1 MEYDIIV
8 PLEESKKTM
17 RELWKDT
24 FCDTDSYLDIF
35 FNNYFT
41 PRLCRCA
48 MCENSLAAMLLGVS
62 YDFCSEQGR
71 LRGLYLCGLSTRRE
85 YRKQGIMSRLI
96 EDIIDDAEKS
106 GEFDFLFLI
115 PADNH
120 LREYYK
126 KFGFCDSS
134 DIERM
139 MVGREIYES
148 LRRISSAPGYA
159 RCGDIRIISDTEE
172 LKDLLSNRCGNQE
185 SLLTICRKYESTN
198 HRNPGDIFITHT
210 HSDWAILLEE
220 KIESGAVLIM
230 RTSGS
235 NTDATVMLIQEDGE
249 VIQLGGTRNEMSK
262 LLADIIC
269 KECNDTLI
277 SSPDITT
284 AHVPIMCR
292 REKYGMVRFLPR
304 FWQKSQG
311 SENRIFESASTIP
324 HKFAKMN
331 FEEKSKILAQFYSRY
346 LHFRLMLD

>member
-8 PLEESKKTM
+8 PLEESKIAM

-24 FCDTDSYLDIF
+24 FDDTDSYLDIF

-48 MCENSLAAMLLGVS
+48 MRESSLAAMLLGVS
-62 YDFCSEQGR
+62 YDFCSELGR
-71 LRGLYLCGLSTRRE
+71 LRGLYLCGLSTRSE
-85 YRKQGIMSRLI
+85 YRKQGLMSRLI

-106 GEFDFLFLI
+106 GEFDFVFLI
-115 PADNH
+115 PADDH

-126 KFGFCDSS
+126 KFGFYDSS

-139 MVGREIYES
+139 MVSREIYES
-148 LRRISSAPGYA
+148 LRRISSTPDYA
-159 RCGDIRIISDTEE
+159 LCDDIRIISDTEE
-172 LKDLLSNRCGNQE
+172 LKDLMRSRCGNQE
-185 SLLTICRKYESTN
+185 SLLTICRKYESTY
-198 HRNPGDIFITHT
+198 HRNPGDISITHT

-220 KIESGAVLIM
+220 KIESGGVLIM
-230 RTSGS
+230 RTPGS
-235 NTDATVMLIQEDGE
+235 NADATVMMIQEDGE
-249 VIQLGGTRNEMSK
+249 VIQLGGKRSDMSK

-269 KECNDTLI
+269 KKCDDTQI
-277 SSPDITT
+277 SSADIAS
-284 AHVPIMCR
+284 AHVPIICR

-311 SENRIFESASTIP
+311 FENRIFESASTIP
-324 HKFAKMN
+324 QKFAKMN
-331 FEEKSKILAQFYSRY
+331 FEEKSKILAQFFSRY